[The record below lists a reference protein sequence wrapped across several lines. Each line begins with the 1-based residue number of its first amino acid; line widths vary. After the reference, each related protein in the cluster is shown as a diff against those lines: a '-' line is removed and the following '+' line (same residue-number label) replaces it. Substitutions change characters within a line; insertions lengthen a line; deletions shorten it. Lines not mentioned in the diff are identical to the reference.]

1 MHRFCALGF
10 AMLLALRGPW
20 AIAPPENASAQAG
33 TPEAGFTTPDP
44 MDCRIE
50 PRTVEELISFIP
62 TGGSTPV
69 PAAAS
74 PTPFVAPEGEPADPE
89 AAAGVTETAEELVAC
104 INANDFLRVFA
115 LFTDDYLQR
124 SIAVEGMTEEGLGFL
139 AADLEPRSPEERDAV
154 SVRDI
159 RVLPD
164 GRIGAFVIVRN
175 PAAEGGSADFTIF
188 VEEDDRY
195 LIDEVVSLGPGASA
209 TPQP

>member
-1 MHRFCALGF
+1 MHRFFALGF
-10 AMLLALRGPW
+10 ALLLALRGPW
-20 AIAPPENASAQAG
+20 AIAPPENASAQSG

-44 MDCRIE
+44 LDCRIE
-50 PRTVEELISFIP
+50 PRTVDELIALIP
-62 TGGSTPV
+62 ADGSTPV

-74 PTPFVAPEGEPADPE
+74 PTPFVAPDGEPAD
-89 AAAGVTETAEELVAC
+89 AASAAGVTATAEELFAC

-115 LFTDDYLQR
+115 LFTDAYLQR
-124 SIAVEGMTEEGLGFL
+124 SIAVEGVTEEGLGFL
-139 AADLEPRSPEERDAV
+139 AADLEPRSPEEWDAV

-164 GRIGAFVIVRN
+164 GRIGAFVVARN
-175 PAAEGGSADFTIF
+175 PAAEADSADFTIF
-188 VEEDDRY
+188 VEEGDRY